1 MNVKYDFTFTAASLR
16 LQEMIL
22 VAKAINNKSE
32 IDYINDLGAGKA
44 STGKRLY
51 SELKKRVSQLTEEEI
66 EILINGSLTAQKQ
79 ISLIAVCKSHPFIG
93 DFVVEVLREKL
104 LLFDYYVSDGEFL
117 SFYRR
122 KNDMHPEMD
131 SLTENT
137 QQKIK
142 QVTFK
147 ILEQADLIDSVK
159 NKVIQPQII
168 DSYLIKAIINDN
180 PSWLKFL
187 FMSDA
192 DIRNSVLS
200 I

>member
-22 VAKAINNKSE
+22 VAKAIHDKSQ

-51 SELKKRVSQLTEEEI
+51 SELKKRVSQLTKEEI